1 MTIENARITSTSI
14 SMADH
19 GVLCI
24 SFGVKGDG
32 WGCSIGQYMNGVG
45 HLGALKWKAN
55 DNEKD
60 FMIEISSY
68 ETISINGEDYNTDEV
83 TSVTSH
89 PGVYEEDAYEIILK
103 DGTKVRFSAN
113 GYTLKDKK

>member
-1 MTIENARITSTSI
+1 MSEDVKEFIAVFII
-14 SMADH
+14 FWIAIGLLV
-19 GVLCI
+19 GV
-24 SFGVKGDG
+24 
-32 WGCSIGQYMNGVG
+32 
-45 HLGALKWKAN
+45 LKWKAS

-83 TSVTSH
+83 TSVISH
-89 PGVYEEDAYEIILK
+89 AGVYEEDAYEIILK
-103 DGTKVRFSAN
+103 DGTKIYFSAN

>member
-1 MTIENARITSTSI
+1 MSEDAKEFIAVFILFW
-14 SMADH
+14 
-19 GVLCI
+19 V
-24 SFGVKGDG
+24 V
-32 WGCSIGQYMNGVG
+32 VG
-45 HLGALKWKAN
+45 LLFGALKWKAN

-89 PGVYEEDAYEIILK
+89 PGVYEEDSYEIILK

-113 GYTLKDKK
+113 GYTLKDKR